1 MSIPELVSGTTEE
14 LNDLKQIIDNLIKDV
29 QQYPNGSFSYA
40 KLARLEHC
48 HETLKRLNGVIT
60 ELVVS

>member
-14 LNDLKQIIDNLIKDV
+14 LNDLKQIIDKLITDV

-40 KLARLEHC
+40 KLSRLKHC
-48 HETLKRLNGVIT
+48 HETLRRLNGVIT
-60 ELVVS
+60 DPVY